1 MKKFKRIIA
10 ATAIFAVL
18 AAVLI
23 TGASAGETESTY
35 APVTE
40 PVVTDTES
48 PAQGESTAA
57 DDAALEKN
65 AAGGDMDGQIPAQG
79 EADGTQGEAD
89 GTQGEADGTQGE
101 ADNIFAVIYAAVLEH
116 ADKIFSAL
124 AFIGTLLLSLTY
136 KRGLLPAVGKAVNG
150 ATAAARASKDGS
162 ISCETAV
169 KELAAELESDK
180 LDTDRLIVR
189 LDERLGELSGE
200 VGGLL
205 ASEGERKSLRLVMS
219 AQIDMLYDLFM
230 ASSIPEYQK
239 EAVGNRVAA
248 MRKELCS
255 YEAQDGQ

>member
-1 MKKFKRIIA
+1 MKKFKRMIA

-23 TGASAGETESTY
+23 TGASAGETESTN
-35 APVTE
+35 AQVAE

-57 DDAALEKN
+57 NDAADKKN

-89 GTQGEADGTQGE
+89 GE

-180 LDTDRLIVR
+180 LDTNRLIVR

-200 VGGLL
+200 IGGLL